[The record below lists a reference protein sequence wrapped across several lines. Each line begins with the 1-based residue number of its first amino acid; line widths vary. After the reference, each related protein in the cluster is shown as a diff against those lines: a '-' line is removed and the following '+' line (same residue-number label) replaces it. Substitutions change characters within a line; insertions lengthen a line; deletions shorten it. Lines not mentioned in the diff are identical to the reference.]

1 MSKDTV
7 KVKATQPIIEPTRKY
22 KIGDTFNV
30 TPERA
35 KQFEEN
41 GVAKITKEKETEKEV
56 TEAPKDK
63 MQKGNKT
70 KNK

>member
-41 GVAKITKEKETEKEV
+41 GVAKITKEKEV

-63 MQKGNKT
+63 MQKGDKT
-70 KNK
+70 KKK